1 MKKLL
6 SLLAF
11 LVALPAFGTGR
22 GVSTTKAQA
31 QAPIETI
38 LTQPVNIDPGVLGPF
53 PLDGAFVYEADPVCI
68 DSGVGSIL
76 PNLTTAICMRA
87 KAIEYVRK
95 EVQAGRITPGP
106 RFKDCTYFGDPNWP
120 NCVVFALAKVT
131 PEIRFGV
138 TPKYV
143 NGSIGG
149 VPYSGCA
156 AGIAFEKY
164 IRVSIADLPRSYRLV
179 SWETSNATLAYVLDL
194 YTSADGPITAA
205 ATAYAAAACG
215 N

>member
-1 MKKLL
+1 MKH
-6 SLLAF
+6 LLALPLL
-11 LVALPAFGTGR
+11 LVLAACGTG
-22 GVSTTKAQA
+22 GSVSTARV

-38 LTQPVNIDPGVLGPF
+38 LTQPVSVDPGTLGPF
-53 PLDGAFVYEADPVCI
+53 PLDGAFVYEPDPVCLG
-68 DSGVGSIL
+68 SGAGSVL

-95 EVQAGRITPGP
+95 EVQAGRIQPGP
-106 RFKDCTYFGDPNWP
+106 RFTACSYFGDPNWP
-120 NCVVFALAKVT
+120 NCIAFALAKVT

-138 TPKYV
+138 TPRYV

-156 AGIAFEKY
+156 AGIAFGKY

-179 SWETSNATLAYVLDL
+179 SWETGNALLAYVLDL
-194 YTSADGPITAA
+194 YTSADGPIVGA
-205 ATAYAAAACG
+205 ATNYAAAACG
-215 N
+215 VQ

>member
-1 MKKLL
+1 VKR
-6 SLLAF
+6 LA
-11 LVALPAFGTGR
+11 ALPLLLTLASCGTGR
-22 GVSTTKAQA
+22 GVSTARVQA

-38 LTQPVNIDPGVLGPF
+38 LTQPVSVDPGVLGPF
-53 PLDGAFVYEADPVCI
+53 PLDGAFVYEADPVCL

-87 KAIEYVRK
+87 KAIEYIRK
-95 EVQAGRITPGP
+95 EVQAGRIQPGP
-106 RFKDCTYFGDPNWP
+106 RFTACTYFGDPNWP
-120 NCVVFALAKVT
+120 NCVAFALAKIT

-156 AGIAFEKY
+156 AGIAFERY
-164 IRVSIADLPRSYRLV
+164 VRVSIADLPRSYRLV
-179 SWETSNATLAYVLDL
+179 SWETGNNVLAYTLDL
-194 YTSADGPITAA
+194 YTSADGPIVGA
-205 ATAYAAAACG
+205 ATNYAAAACG
-215 N
+215 VQ